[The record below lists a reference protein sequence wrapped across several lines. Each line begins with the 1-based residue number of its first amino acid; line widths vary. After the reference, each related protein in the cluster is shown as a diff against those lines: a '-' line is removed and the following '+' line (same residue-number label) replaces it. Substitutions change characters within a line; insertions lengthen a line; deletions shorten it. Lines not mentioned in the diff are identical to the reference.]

1 MRIWNNF
8 SISIILLG
16 ALAGVAGAQTRQT
29 ADQTQPQPGNS
40 IDSAV
45 TTVNQAIDR
54 MIAREHD
61 ENATI
66 RRYNPIIETYIQ
78 DMKPDAN
85 LGSIPVKDHYFLGQA
100 NLSKGVVDT
109 SMLDKKKGK
118 MAELNPLSHVSDYF
132 TSSYVPEGFLQMI
145 YLDTTFFDRQHYQFD
160 YVGREFLG
168 EVRCL
173 VFDVTPLPKSGRGR
187 FKGRVWA
194 EDQGYTIVRFN
205 GVYTPLAGINSF
217 NLHFDSWRLNVQPGL
232 WLPSFVFSQESQ
244 LKDFVGNDV
253 RFKSQTRLW
262 GYDLKNSGREE
273 EFSQLTIE
281 AATAITDQTT
291 QQQDRSP
298 IEAER
303 EWQHQAEINV
313 LQRLQ
318 RTGLLAPPN
327 EVDKVLETVVN
338 NIEVTN
344 NLDIQPEIHCR
355 VLLTGTLES
364 FSIGHTIVLSRG
376 LIDVLPDEAS
386 LATMLAQEL
395 AQIIVTK
402 PSTDQWGFNDTTNV
416 STVEALNHFS
426 FRDTPADVAA
436 ANAKAVDLLKNS
448 PYKDKLGPA
457 TLFLKQLDAE
467 SKELPALINPHLGNG
482 VTLGSAL
489 SATGPALQP
498 DKVDQI
504 SALPIGARVKLDPW
518 TDRVELL
525 KSKPVA
531 LLSAR
536 EKMPFEVTP
545 FMPFLTR
552 YQRPGSGVVAD
563 PAKADLAKKDQQQ
576 PQQQHRSGRSK
587 WPEGE
592 WVRVS
597 SHRNAGDGRG

>member
-40 IDSAV
+40 TESAV

-576 PQQQHRSGRSK
+576 PQQQQQ
-587 WPEGE
+587 
-592 WVRVS
+592 
-597 SHRNAGDGRG
+597 

>member
-1 MRIWNNF
+1 MRIRNKF
-8 SISIILLG
+8 SISIVLLG
-16 ALAGVAGAQTRQT
+16 ALAGVAGAQTKQM
-29 ADQTQPQPGNS
+29 ADQTQPQAGNP
-40 IDSAV
+40 AENTV

-61 ENATI
+61 ENATV

-78 DMKPDAN
+78 DMKPDPEM
-85 LGSIPVKDHYFLGQA
+85 GSIPVKDHYFLGQA
-100 NLSKGVVDT
+100 NLSKGIVDT

-118 MAELNPLSHVSDYF
+118 MSELNPLSHVSDF
-132 TSSYVPEGFLQMI
+132 FSSSYVPEGFLQMI
-145 YLDTTFFDRQHYQFD
+145 YLDTTGFDRQHYQFD

-173 VFDVTPLPKSGRGR
+173 VFDVTPLPKSGKGR

-194 EDQGYTIVRFN
+194 EDQGFTIVRFN
-205 GVYTPLAGINSF
+205 GVYTPLAGLNGF

-232 WLPSFVFSQESQ
+232 WLPSFVFSQESD
-244 LKDFVGNDV
+244 LKDFLGNHV

-262 GYDLKNSGREE
+262 GYDLKNTGREE
-273 EFSQLTIE
+273 EFSQMTIE
-281 AATAITDQTT
+281 AATAITDQAT
-291 QQQDRSP
+291 QQHDRSP
-298 IEAER
+298 VEAER
-303 EWQHQAEINV
+303 EWQHQAENNV
-313 LQRLQ
+313 LERLQ

-344 NLDIQPEIHCR
+344 NLDVQPEIRCR

-426 FRDTPADVAA
+426 FRDTPADIQA
-436 ANAKAVDLLKNS
+436 ANAKAVELLKNS

-482 VTLGSAL
+482 VTLGTAL
-489 SATGPALQP
+489 AGTGPALQP

-518 TDRVELL
+518 SDRVDLL

-576 PQQQHRSGRSK
+576 QQQQQQ
-587 WPEGE
+587 
-592 WVRVS
+592 
-597 SHRNAGDGRG
+597 